1 MPGLESSVGGPGLQ
15 KPSKK
20 TGAIA
25 FFVLLISFCIVAR
38 EQRYSESSRA
48 LLIVEDALSMF
59 VLWPYCPRKAFSK
72 VMTDSAFSPFTHLV
86 GECCSGAVSD
96 QRNAL
101 GRISTVKPLSLFL
114 LKLVLPARF
123 LQLR

>member
-20 TGAIA
+20 TGAIT
-25 FFVLLISFCIVAR
+25 FFVLLISFCIVVR
-38 EQRYSESSRA
+38 EYNYSESSRA

-72 VMTDSAFSPFTHLV
+72 VMADSAFSPFTHLF
-86 GECCSGAVSD
+86 GECCSGAD

-101 GRISTVKPLSLFL
+101 GKISTVKSLSLFL